1 LTNHQNVIADF
12 DLEIFLLLFEFVV
25 TIKNKAIEIKIFIKI
40 FHNEPPLEIPD
51 DDRYQL
57 VVDQQVNE
65 QYLLLLLFV
74 PLQHNKSPK
83 NSTEKNRM
91 INLIFLLEYF
101 VWSLYFVH
109 EQHREFP
116 LQMTVHPA

>member
-1 LTNHQNVIADF
+1 
-12 DLEIFLLLFEFVV
+12 
-25 TIKNKAIEIKIFIKI
+25 
-40 FHNEPPLEIPD
+40 LEIPD

-91 INLIFLLEYF
+91 INLISY
-101 VWSLYFVH
+101 SNILYRRYILCTNSTENFH
-109 EQHREFP
+109 CKWRFTLHKIIRE
-116 LQMTVHPA
+116 